1 MEGIRTL
8 HGMVW
13 GPWTLLLFL
22 GTGIWFTWKSKA
34 FQIRGIRQWWMATA
48 GTFFTGSAADEEKE
62 AGDADRKGITP
73 FQSACTALAA
83 TIGTGN
89 IVGVATALTAGGPG
103 ALFWM
108 WISALIGMIT
118 AYAETSLG
126 QQYRYRK
133 EDGEWMCGPM
143 IYMDR
148 GLGCPSL
155 GFLYALFA
163 VCASLGMGSMVQ
175 SNSLSGTLSYSA
187 GIPDWGTAVLVT
199 VLTGAVILGGA
210 GRIARV
216 SERLMP
222 LSAGIYILFSLA
234 VILSCY
240 ESLPAVFAGI
250 FKDAFQVR
258 AAAGGTGGYLLG
270 RSLRYGL
277 SRGVFSNE
285 AGLGSLAVLHG
296 AAENTTP
303 QQQGMWAMFEVFFDT
318 IVICTLT
325 ALVIL
330 CIGQVYGLSE
340 IYDGA
345 ALTADCFSRR
355 LGAAGEILV
364 SGAMVVFA
372 FATIIAWYYLGRQ
385 TAGYLI
391 RRLPG
396 GERLGRAGEG
406 IYTVLYL
413 AAVFAGCVCRLELVW
428 LISDI
433 WNGLMAYPNILALLW
448 MSKKVQFPG
457 KVPPD
462 SGIFENDS

>member
-1 MEGIRTL
+1 MEVIRTL

-13 GPWTLLLFL
+13 GPWTLFLFL
-22 GTGIWFTWKSKA
+22 GTGIWFTWKSGM
-34 FQIRGIRQWWMATA
+34 FQIRGIRQWWESTA
-48 GTFFTGSAADEEKE
+48 GTFFQGAE
-62 AGDADRKGITP
+62 DRKDGKITP

-103 ALFWM
+103 SLFWM
-108 WISALIGMIT
+108 WVSALIGMIT

-133 EDGEWMCGPM
+133 ADGEWLCGPM

-148 GLGCPSL
+148 GLGCPAL
-155 GFLYALFA
+155 GFIYALFA
-163 VCASLGMGSMVQ
+163 VCSSLGMGSMVQ
-175 SNSLSGTLSYSA
+175 SNSMSGTLSYSA
-187 GIPDWGTAVLVT
+187 GIPAWGSAVLVT
-199 VLTGAVILGGA
+199 VLTGAVILGGI

-240 ESLPAVFAGI
+240 ESLPAVFGSI
-250 FKDAFQVR
+250 FKDAFQIR
-258 AAAGGTGGYLLG
+258 AAAGGTGGYLLS

-296 AAENTTP
+296 AAEDTTP

-340 IYDGA
+340 VYDGA
-345 ALTADCFSRR
+345 ALTAYCFSKR
-355 LGAAGEILV
+355 LGGAGEILV

-372 FATIIAWYYLGRQ
+372 FATIIAWYYLGKQ

-396 GERLGRAGEG
+396 GDRMGSAGER
-406 IYTVLYL
+406 IYAVLYL
-413 AAVFAGCVCRLELVW
+413 AAVFVGCVCRLELVW
-428 LISDI
+428 LVSDI

-448 MSKKVQFPG
+448 LSKEVRFPG
-457 KVPPD
+457 RF
-462 SGIFENDS
+462 SGKSPGK